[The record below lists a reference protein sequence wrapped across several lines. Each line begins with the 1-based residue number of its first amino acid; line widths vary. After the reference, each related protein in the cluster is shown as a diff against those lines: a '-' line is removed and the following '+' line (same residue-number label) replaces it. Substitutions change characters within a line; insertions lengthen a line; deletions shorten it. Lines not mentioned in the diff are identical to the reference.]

1 MKEKHLD
8 NFVKGLKNG
17 IPIALGYFAV
27 AFTLGIQ
34 AKNAGITAFQSAVA
48 SFGLHASAG
57 EYIAFTLFG
66 ANATIFVMVMMEVV
80 ANARY
85 LLMSC
90 ALSQKIP
97 ADTPIWKRLIM
108 GYFITDEIF
117 GASISV
123 AGKLDPYYTFGLA
136 AVASPAWC
144 VGTALGVLMGNALP
158 IRVVSALS
166 VGLYGMFMACIIP
179 EGKKNKIVA
188 GVIVVS
194 FVLSYTF
201 CFCRNFIRCK
211 DYDFDCYYFISS
223 SNIIS
228 GKGGRKCITYI
239 YVFLQWLLQPMQSE
253 CFL

>member
-144 VGTALGVLMGNALP
+144 VGTALG
-158 IRVVSALS
+158 
-166 VGLYGMFMACIIP
+166 LYGMFMACIIP

-194 FVLSYTF
+194 FVLSYIFNTLSVF
-201 CFCRNFIRCK
+201 AG
-211 DYDFDCYYFISS
+211 ISS
-223 SNIIS
+223 GVKIMILTVIIS
-228 GKGGRKCITYI
+228 LAAAILFPVK
-239 YVFLQWLLQPMQSE
+239 E
-253 CFL
+253 EENA

>member
-17 IPIALGYFAV
+17 IPIVLGYFAV

-34 AKNAGITAFQSAVA
+34 AKNAGITAFQSAEA

-57 EYIAFTLFG
+57 EYIFTLFFFFL
-66 ANATIFVMVMMEVV
+66 TIFVMVMMEVV

-166 VGLYGMFMACIIP
+166 VGLYGMFMVRHLRKEQNSSRSNSC
-179 EGKKNKIVA
+179 K
-188 GVIVVS
+188 
-194 FVLSYTF
+194 L
-201 CFCRNFIRCK
+201 CF
-211 DYDFDCYYFISS
+211 
-223 SNIIS
+223 
-228 GKGGRKCITYI
+228 
-239 YVFLQWLLQPMQSE
+239 
-253 CFL
+253 

>member
-66 ANATIFVMVMMEVV
+66 ANATIFVMVMME
-80 ANARY
+80 
-85 LLMSC
+85 
-90 ALSQKIP
+90 KIP

-194 FVLSYTF
+194 FVLSYIFNTLSVF
-201 CFCRNFIRCK
+201 AG
-211 DYDFDCYYFISS
+211 ISS
-223 SNIIS
+223 GVKIMILTVIIS
-228 GKGGRKCITYI
+228 LAAAILFPVK
-239 YVFLQWLLQPMQSE
+239 E
-253 CFL
+253 EENA

>member
-85 LLMSC
+85 LLMSI
-90 ALSQKIP
+90 ALSQKIKP
-97 ADTPIWKRLIM
+97 EASIGHRFLVAFD
-108 GYFITDEIF
+108 ITDEIF
-117 GASISV
+117 ALSV
-123 AGKLDPYYTFGLA
+123 SQPGYLNPNYTYGIITLA
-136 AVASPAWC
+136 LPAWAF
-144 VGTALGVLMGNALP
+144 GTMLGCLAGSILP
-158 IRVVSALS
+158 ARIVSALS
-166 VGLYGMFMACIIP
+166 VALYGTFLAIIIP
-179 EGKKNKIVA
+179 PAKKDKVVLGLIVISFASSYLA
-188 GVIVVS
+188 GILPGIAS
-194 FVLSYTF
+194 
-201 CFCRNFIRCK
+201 
-211 DYDFDCYYFISS
+211 ISS
-223 SNIIS
+223 GTRTILLTLVIS
-228 GKGGRKCITYI
+228 AVAAI
-239 YVFLQWLLQPMQSE
+239 VFPHKEEAEHAS
-253 CFL
+253 

>member
-66 ANATIFVMVMMEVV
+66 ANAAIFVMVMMEVV

-90 ALSQKIP
+90 AL
-97 ADTPIWKRLIM
+97 WKRLIM

-194 FVLSYTF
+194 FVLSYIFNTLSVF
-201 CFCRNFIRCK
+201 AG
-211 DYDFDCYYFISS
+211 ISS
-223 SNIIS
+223 GVKIMILTVIIS
-228 GKGGRKCITYI
+228 LAAAILFPVK
-239 YVFLQWLLQPMQSE
+239 E
-253 CFL
+253 EENA

>member
-80 ANARY
+80 A
-85 LLMSC
+85 
-90 ALSQKIP
+90 KIP

-194 FVLSYTF
+194 FVLSYIFNTLSVF
-201 CFCRNFIRCK
+201 AG
-211 DYDFDCYYFISS
+211 ISS
-223 SNIIS
+223 GVKIMILTVIIS
-228 GKGGRKCITYI
+228 LAAAILFPVK
-239 YVFLQWLLQPMQSE
+239 E
-253 CFL
+253 EENA

>member
-17 IPIALGYFAV
+17 IPMALGYFAV
-27 AFTLGIQ
+27 AFTRGIR
-34 AKNAGITAFQSAVA
+34 AKSAGIAAFQSAVA

-123 AGKLDPYYTFGLA
+123 AGKLDPYYIFGLA

-194 FVLSYTF
+194 FVLSYIFNTLSVF
-201 CFCRNFIRCK
+201 AG
-211 DYDFDCYYFISS
+211 ISS
-223 SNIIS
+223 GVKIMILTVIIS
-228 GKGGRKCITYI
+228 LAAAILFPVK
-239 YVFLQWLLQPMQSE
+239 E
-253 CFL
+253 EENA